1 MLRSGRCEQGR
12 LVRLHVSDRGD
23 GDAARIAYVA
33 SRRVGT
39 AVRRNRA
46 KRLLREAAR
55 SVRWREG
62 VDAVIVARPT
72 CADSGTAEVLEDVS
86 RCARHLEAIDEG

>member
-1 MLRSGRCEQGR
+1 MVVHGR
-12 LVRLHVSDRGD
+12 DRQD
-23 GDAARIAYVA
+23 GGPARVAVIA

-62 VDAVIVARPT
+62 IDTVLIARHR
-72 CADSGTAEVLEDVS
+72 AAGAQARDVEAEVRELADRLGLLEGPP
-86 RCARHLEAIDEG
+86 A